1 MSRGYAAVTSYAMSE
16 SVNLQGLPQCGG
28 QKQGRPKSAREGATV
43 PSPRAQQAR
52 DTSFSIVWRKPCG
65 PGQQVGV
72 ASVYLAR
79 QRVLLVSWSAKTGK
93 VTFQETCLE
102 TAKGTQASL
111 KAA

>member
-1 MSRGYAAVTSYAMSE
+1 
-16 SVNLQGLPQCGG
+16 
-28 QKQGRPKSAREGATV
+28 
-43 PSPRAQQAR
+43 
-52 DTSFSIVWRKPCG
+52 
-65 PGQQVGV
+65 VGV